1 MKEITVELRKWI
13 ILVCVCVCV
22 CVCARV
28 CVRACVRI
36 YIYITALQ
44 GTRWNEN
51 GWIDKEECTLFY
63 GAEREQR
70 QGNGTAFVVLKMLG
84 RVQ

>member
-1 MKEITVELRKWI
+1 MDCTR
-13 ILVCVCVCV
+13 VCVC
-22 CVCARV
+22 
-28 CVRACVRI
+28 I
-36 YIYITALQ
+36 YIYIYILYIYITALQ
-44 GTRWNEN
+44 ETRWNEN
-51 GWIDKEECTLFY
+51 GWIDKEEYTLFY

>member
-1 MKEITVELRKWI
+1 MDCTR
-13 ILVCVCVCV
+13 VCVC
-22 CVCARV
+22 
-28 CVRACVRI
+28 I
-36 YIYITALQ
+36 YIYIYILYIYITALQ
-44 GTRWNEN
+44 ETRWNEN

-84 RVQ
+84 RVQWDLNLYVIEHQV